1 VGKSYDKEW
10 LKPDILAGI
19 TLGAFTIPEAIAYA
33 SLVGLP
39 PETGLYAA
47 MMGLGAYL
55 FFGTS
60 RQLSMG
66 PTSDVAI
73 LVGATLGGL
82 AFGSFTEYSVLAA
95 ITANFNWDLC
105 LKDSVFRME

>member
-1 VGKSYDKEW
+1 MNRFNLNLKQNITSLLPILKWGKSYDKEW

-73 LVGATLGGL
+73 LVGSTLGGL
-82 AFGSFTEYSVLAA
+82 ALAG
-95 ITANFNWDLC
+95 T
-105 LKDSVFRME
+105 